1 MVHMGM
7 ACGHLII
14 HPPVV
19 IHFMEGPFMD
29 PSSAQAVEGF
39 HGVVAVVEYSA
50 AGEGFVD
57 GSGKE
62 CVAWGAIDEAQG
74 TGQNLPGA

>member
-1 MVHMGM
+1 MGM
-7 ACGHLII
+7 ACRHLII
-14 HPPVV
+14 NPPVV
-19 IHFMEGPFMD
+19 IHFMEGRLMG

-57 GSGKE
+57 GKRTG
-62 CVAWGAIDEAQG
+62 CMGVIDGAQG
-74 TGQNLPGA
+74 IGQNLP